1 MRLCANPAKIFPD
14 LNSSTPDLRDNI
26 HSGRDG
32 GRETEPRHG
41 SRLTS
46 DESAPNMLYCVKSEL
61 HHRPGSSVIPI

>member
-32 GRETEPRHG
+32 GRETEPRDG

-46 DESAPNMLYCVKSEL
+46 DESAAIICCTEL